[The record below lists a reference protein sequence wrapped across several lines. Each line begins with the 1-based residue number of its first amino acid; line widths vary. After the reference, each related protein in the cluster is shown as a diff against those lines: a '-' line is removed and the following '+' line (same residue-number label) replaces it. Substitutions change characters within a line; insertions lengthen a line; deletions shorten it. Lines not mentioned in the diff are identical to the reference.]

1 MVDAAW
7 VFFQGPELIEQL
19 SEYTTSIMSL
29 LYTVS
34 TIEMLRWILDLSG
47 LVVA

>member
-1 MVDAAW
+1 MVDTAW
-7 VFFQGPELIEQL
+7 VLFQGLELIEQL

-29 LYTVS
+29 LYTIS
-34 TIEMLRWILDLSG
+34 TIETLHWILQLSG